1 MTLFEEHDIFICRR
15 ASIKSREQMKS
26 IRYYNAD
33 KYLDSGY
40 QLVEPNVYRHG
51 DRYVVSLSFI
61 QEPEL
66 GEGENASDISQY
78 PLEDIIEK
86 YYVYI
91 SDFYPEL
98 NKKDS
103 NICVLEFCSDKIE
116 RIRVLM
122 EIVGRHIY
130 NLVEEQ
136 NGVKYAR
143 LMID

>member
-1 MTLFEEHDIFICRR
+1 
-15 ASIKSREQMKS
+15 MKS